1 MVQVILYEHVI
12 EGQGQQGQLILVIHM
27 ASSLN
32 VEELPLFFR
41 HANIQLE
48 IYEIVCWLA
57 TILVTLSALIVVWI
71 HYIVFIDFLKNFFKW
86 FGHACDVDHVN
97 QTLLVKL
104 TRPTIVAWAIRSIC
118 FGTALYNL
126 EL

>member
-1 MVQVILYEHVI
+1 MILYEHVI

-48 IYEIVCWLA
+48 IYEIVC
-57 TILVTLSALIVVWI
+57 
-71 HYIVFIDFLKNFFKW
+71 
-86 FGHACDVDHVN
+86 
-97 QTLLVKL
+97 
-104 TRPTIVAWAIRSIC
+104 
-118 FGTALYNL
+118 
-126 EL
+126 